1 MFNSLTGTV
10 TGKFPKKLFV
20 QTQALEWDI
29 CVPDSALDDFAPVGK
44 ETKVF
49 LYLNHYEDGMD
60 LYGFPSEEERSLFFD
75 LLKVDGIG
83 PKGAIKILSSVKYL
97 ELVSVLESGELDVL
111 EKIPGVG
118 KKTAAKMLL
127 ALKGK
132 LSVSQNVGK
141 RICEKSKNSDYADV
155 ITSLTEMGYERVKIE
170 GQIASILEELKSD
183 EEFLRKSQTQKEDFI
198 FKKALMDM
206 SR

>member
-1 MFNSLTGTV
+1 
-10 TGKFPKKLFV
+10 
-20 QTQALEWDI
+20 
-29 CVPDSALDDFAPVGK
+29 
-44 ETKVF
+44 
-49 LYLNHYEDGMD
+49 MD

-132 LSVSQNVGK
+132 LSVSQNVSK

>member
-1 MFNSLTGTV
+1 MFNSLTGTD

-49 LYLNHYEDGMD
+49 LYLNHYENGMD